1 MRSEPNTHYV
11 QFHEERC
18 TGCAE
23 CLKVCPTRAIRIR
36 NRTSIRFVD
45 LCIGCGA
52 CIRACAAGAISAAT
66 YPLQQ
71 IGKGHVA
78 IALVSPVLY
87 AQFPKAMPKDVLLG
101 LRHMGF
107 RHTIDM
113 SIFLEMFQFAA
124 AEFIRRNR
132 QTRETPWPFISPV
145 CPAVV
150 RLMAFKFPSVLTH
163 VLPVLRPVA
172 LMAREVK
179 ERLIPLYEAQ
189 GEQVVLYYVNPCPTM
204 PQERFD
210 PDGAP
215 LRHPEVS
222 IGINDLYPELKQR
235 INTIL
240 TEVPPFSETHFEYET
255 CATANA
261 ALVAMSGGEIA
272 SMRVDKSMA
281 VHGLRDTTAYL
292 QKIEMGL
299 FQDVEYFEFRT
310 CREGCLGGVLTAVDK
325 YMARSNVQRML
336 HLHGLGRRVPNN
348 TILRLY
354 DKGRFKPDKSS
365 LTLTRLFG
373 DRKPALSLEQM
384 ERIER
389 ILEDIG
395 GWGCGAC
402 GAPDCQTFAEDVVR
416 GQANLEDCRWSHPS
430 GSPLSA
436 TPADAAGHHR
446 RAGNET

>member
-1 MRSEPNTHYV
+1 MRPAVTTGYIR
-11 QFHEERC
+11 FHEERC

-36 NRTSIRFVD
+36 NRTSIRLVD

-66 YPLQQ
+66 RPPQQ
-71 IGKGHVA
+71 IGNGHVA

-132 QTRETPWPFISPV
+132 ENREVPWPLISPV

-150 RLMAFKFPSVLTH
+150 RLIAFQFPALLAH

-179 ERLIPLYEAQ
+179 ERIIPSYEAQ
-189 GEQVVLYYVNPCPTM
+189 GRKAVLYYLNPCPTM
-204 PQERFD
+204 EQERIG

-215 LRHPEVS
+215 LKHPEIS
-222 IGINDLYPELKQR
+222 IGINDLYPDLNQR
-235 INTIL
+235 IDTIL
-240 TEVPPFSETHFEYET
+240 TDVPPFSETHFEYET

-261 ALVAMSGGEIA
+261 AMVAMSGGEIA
-272 SMRVDKSMA
+272 SMRIEKSMA
-281 VHGLRDTTAYL
+281 VHGLRDTIAYL

-299 FQDVEYFEFRT
+299 FQEVEYFEFRT

-325 YMARSNVQRML
+325 YLARSNVQRML
-336 HLHGLGRRVPNN
+336 HLHGLGRRVPGN

-354 DKGRFKPDKSS
+354 DKGRFKPDKSP
-365 LTLTRLFG
+365 LTLTRFFG

-384 ERIER
+384 VRIEK
-389 ILEDIG
+389 ILDTVA

-402 GAPDCQTFAEDVVR
+402 GAPDCPTFAEDLVR
-416 GQANLEDCRWSHPS
+416 GEAELSDCQWLHPS
-430 GSPLSA
+430 RPNRQA
-436 TPADAAGHHR
+436 TPAEPEPSSPESGQ
-446 RAGNET
+446 

>member
-1 MRSEPNTHYV
+1 MRSEHLTHYLRF
-11 QFHEERC
+11 QEERC

-23 CLKVCPTRAIRIR
+23 CLKVCPTKAIRIR
-36 NRTSIRFVD
+36 NHTSMRWVD

-52 CIRACAAGAISAAT
+52 CIRACAAGAIDAAT
-66 YPLQQ
+66 RESKR
-71 IGKGHVA
+71 IGHGHVA

-132 QTRETPWPFISPV
+132 ETREAPWPLISPV
-145 CPAVV
+145 CPVVV
-150 RLMAFKFPSVLTH
+150 RLIAFQFPSLLAH

-179 ERLIPLYEAQ
+179 ERLIPPYEAQ
-189 GEQVVLYYVNPCPTM
+189 GQQVTLYYLNPCPTM
-204 PQERFD
+204 EQERLD
-210 PDGAP
+210 PAGGP
-215 LRHPEVS
+215 RVHPEVS
-222 IGINDLYPELKQR
+222 IGINALYPELKQR
-235 INTIL
+235 VDAVL
-240 TEVPPFSETHFEYET
+240 SEVTPFPETHFEYET

-281 VHGLRDTTAYL
+281 VHGLRDTIAYL

-336 HLHGLGRRVPNN
+336 HVHGLGRRVPRN
-348 TILRLY
+348 TILQLY
-354 DKGRFKPDKSS
+354 DKGRFKPDKSP

-373 DRKPALSLEQM
+373 NRKPALSLQQM
-384 ERIER
+384 ARIEE
-389 ILEDIG
+389 ILEAVA

-402 GAPDCQTFAEDVVR
+402 GAPDCQTFAEDVVLGR
-416 GQANLEDCRWSHPS
+416 AELEDCRWIHPP
-430 GSPLSA
+430 GPRTSP
-436 TPADAAGHHR
+436 PPEGDAAHR
-446 RAGNET
+446 R

>member
-1 MRSEPNTHYV
+1 MQFKHMTHYV
-11 QFHEERC
+11 RFDEERC

-36 NRTSIRFVD
+36 HRTSIRFVD
-45 LCIGCGA
+45 LCIGCGE
-52 CIRACAAGAISAAT
+52 CIRACAAGAIRAET
-66 YPLQQ
+66 RQPQQ
-71 IGKGHVA
+71 IGNGHVA

-132 QTRETPWPFISPV
+132 KTREAPWPFISPV
-145 CPAVV
+145 CPAVI
-150 RLMAFKFPSVLTH
+150 RLIAFQFPSLLAH

-179 ERLIPLYEAQ
+179 ERLIPPYEAQ
-189 GEQVVLYYVNPCPTM
+189 GQQVVLYYVNPCPTM
-204 PQERFD
+204 EHERLG
-210 PDGAP
+210 PEGAP
-215 LRHPEVS
+215 LRHPEIS

-235 INTIL
+235 IDTIL
-240 TEVPPFSETHFEYET
+240 SEVPPFSETHFEYES

-272 SMRVDKSMA
+272 SMKVENSMA
-281 VHGLRDTTAYL
+281 VHGLKDTIGYL

-310 CREGCLGGVLTAVDK
+310 CREGCLGGVLCAVDK

-336 HLHGLGRRVPNN
+336 HLHGLGRRVPSN
-348 TILRLY
+348 TIQRLY
-354 DKGRFKPDKSS
+354 EKGRFKPDKSP

-384 ERIER
+384 ERIES
-389 ILEDIG
+389 ILDTVA

-402 GAPDCQTFAEDVVR
+402 GAPDCPTFAEDVVR
-416 GQANLEDCRWSHPS
+416 GQAELQDCQWFHPS
-430 GSPLSA
+430 RPRGGAAPGGPDDPSPE
-436 TPADAAGHHR
+436 DR
-446 RAGNET
+446 K

>member
-1 MRSEPNTHYV
+1 MKPEHTTGYV
-11 QFHEERC
+11 RFHEDRC

-36 NRTSIRFVD
+36 NRTSIRLVD

-52 CIRACAAGAISAAT
+52 CIRACAAGAITAAT
-66 YPLQQ
+66 RPPRRV
-71 IGKGHVA
+71 GDGHVA

-87 AQFPKAMPKDVLLG
+87 AQFPTAMPKDVLLG

-132 QTRETPWPFISPV
+132 ETGEAPWPLISPV

-150 RLMAFKFPSVLTH
+150 RLIAFQFPALLAH

-179 ERLIPLYEAQ
+179 ERIIPSYEAQ
-189 GEQVVLYYVNPCPTM
+189 GRQAGLYYLNPCPTM
-204 PQERFD
+204 EQERLG
-210 PDGAP
+210 PDGAS
-215 LRHPEVS
+215 LRHPEIS
-222 IGINDLYPELKQR
+222 IGINDIYPDLSQR
-235 INTIL
+235 IDTIL
-240 TEVPPFSETHFEYET
+240 TDVPPFSETHFEYET

-272 SMRVDKSMA
+272 SMRIDKSIA
-281 VHGLRDTTAYL
+281 VHGLRDTVAYL

-299 FQDVEYFEFRT
+299 FPEVEYFEFRT
-310 CREGCLGGVLTAVDK
+310 CREGCLGGVLSAVDK

-336 HLHGLGRRVPNN
+336 HRHGLGRRVPSN

-354 DKGRFKPDKSS
+354 DKGRFQPDKSP
-365 LTLTRLFG
+365 LTLTRFFG

-384 ERIER
+384 VRIDK
-389 ILEDIG
+389 ILDAVS

-402 GAPDCQTFAEDVVR
+402 GAPDCPTFAEDVVR
-416 GQANLEDCRWSHPS
+416 GKADLGDCQWRQPPGAHRNTLPDEPGS
-430 GSPLSA
+430 GSPES
-436 TPADAAGHHR
+436 
-446 RAGNET
+446 EE